1 MGACPGLAP
10 PARTNPF
17 PETLMLPLAE
27 TWALSWLITQGT
39 PPGTT
44 PRTTF
49 RFSTQAVGQPVT
61 DTRGMTPIPP
71 LNVKTGLFDLL
82 LEFWAAAGP
91 AIADMSKAP
100 AATATNTLANAS
112 HLFTIFI

>member
-61 DTRGMTPIPP
+61 DTRGMTPAPP
-71 LNVKTGLFDLL
+71 LNVKTGLLELL
-82 LEFWAAAGP
+82 LLLLAFWDAAGP
-91 AIADMSKAP
+91 AIADMSNAP
-100 AATATNTLANAS
+100 AATATNTLTNVP
-112 HLFTIFI
+112 